1 LGLIGMVL
9 CIPITMTLKFAFE
22 NNEGT
27 RWIAVLLGPE
37 LPSENKP
44 TKKKS

>member
-1 LGLIGMVL
+1 
-9 CIPITMTLKFAFE
+9 MTLKFAFE

-37 LPSENKP
+37 LPSENMQHASN
-44 TKKKS
+44 KKKTS